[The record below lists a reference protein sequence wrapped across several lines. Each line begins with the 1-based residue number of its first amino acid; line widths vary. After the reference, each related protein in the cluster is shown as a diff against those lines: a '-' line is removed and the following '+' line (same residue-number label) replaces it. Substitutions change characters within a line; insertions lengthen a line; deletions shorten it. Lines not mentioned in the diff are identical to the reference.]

1 MGDAALLPALPSR
14 QELRDTTAAWEAF
27 MAGET
32 HGLERVRP
40 VIRASWE
47 RCHTLGVD
55 PYLASVP
62 LVVSAEDMEA
72 AQERVDL
79 VAVAA
84 PLFETILQAWPEE
97 KFMLSV
103 SDRHS
108 RLLYTSG
115 HPETLDYARRI
126 NAVPGS
132 VMAEELIGTASANVV
147 LAQGRADY
155 VLWNEHFCQG
165 FHAWAAIGAPI
176 FHPLTHEIIG
186 VVASGGEELA
196 HPRAPSSLC

>member
-1 MGDAALLPALPSR
+1 M
-14 QELRDTTAAWEAF
+14 
-27 MAGET
+27 
-32 HGLERVRP
+32 
-40 VIRASWE
+40 
-47 RCHTLGVD
+47 
-55 PYLASVP
+55 
-62 LVVSAEDMEA
+62 
-72 AQERVDL
+72 
-79 VAVAA
+79 AVAI

-115 HPETLDYARRI
+115 DPESLDYARRI
-126 NAVPGS
+126 NAVPGGG
-132 VMAEELIGTASANVV
+132 MAEELIGTASVNVV

-186 VVASGGEELA
+186 VVGSGGEELA
-196 HPRAPSSLC
+196 HPQPLMSFNTSRNGCNN